1 MSETV
6 PIAPEK
12 LEHLYRRMSVRLR
25 GFLRSRLRDRDL
37 ADDLLHDVF
46 LRIHDHAGELRDE
59 EKLESWIWR
68 ITRNA
73 IIDQE
78 RRSRSNGERN
88 GLPLDALLHEGP
100 AGGNQ
105 AGSAFALEAEEEPSA
120 GARLRPT
127 VRRFIDILPPEY
139 REALLLTEFEGLSQ
153 KDLAERLSISHS
165 GAKSRVQRARKLLL
179 TLLHRCCHL
188 EFDRRGGLIDYRPRG
203 DALCPDCHDESCGTA
218 CEPGCV

>member
-1 MSETV
+1 MSETA
-6 PIAPEK
+6 PIATEN
-12 LEHLYRRMSVRLR
+12 LENLYRRMSVRLR
-25 GFLRSRLRDRDL
+25 AFLRGRLKDRDL
-37 ADDLLHDVF
+37 ADDVLHDVF

-59 EKLESWIWR
+59 ERLESWIWR

-73 IIDQE
+73 IIDHH
-78 RRSRSNGERN
+78 RRLRTNGDRIA
-88 GLPLDALLHEGP
+88 LPLEDSIGDGEEGADRTP
-100 AGGNQ
+100 VA
-105 AGSAFALEAEEEPSA
+105 AAAELEEEPSA
-120 GARLRPT
+120 ASRLRPT
-127 VRRFIDILPPEY
+127 VRRFIDALPPEF
-139 REALLLTEFEGLSQ
+139 REALLLTEYEGLSQ

-203 DALCPDCHDESCGTA
+203 NALCPDCHDEACGTA